1 MHTGERPFTC
11 TECEAAF
18 AQGPHLKSHAISYHT
33 AEGQQRRK
41 REEERVAKLLAKAG
55 VDFRREHHVSFGS
68 IQETFARVDFIIII
82 NGKVIV
88 LEVDEYQHDGYG
100 VACDVARM
108 VKLFEAWLLE
118 GNTLPVRFIRYNP
131 HVFRIDGKRQNVKK
145 AVRAARLLKAI
156 QEASEAD
163 GDGMQVRYMYY
174 DVVSGRPA
182 IMQDPTFT
190 IGDCCIEAIS

>member
-1 MHTGERPFTC
+1 LHEVWESFT
-11 TECEAAF
+11 
-18 AQGPHLKSHAISYHT
+18 QGPHLKSHAFYFHT
-33 AEGQQRRK
+33 AEGKQHRK

-55 VDFRREHHVSFGS
+55 VDFKREHHVNFGC
-68 IQETFARVDFIIII
+68 IQETFARVDFIIIL

-108 VKLFEAWLLE
+108 VKLFEVWLLE

-131 HVFRIDGKRQNVKK
+131 HVFRVDGKRQKVKK
-145 AVRAARLLKAI
+145 AVREARLLEAI

-163 GDGMQVRYMYY
+163 RDGMQVRYMYY

-182 IMQDPTFT
+182 IMQDPAFT